1 MALPMLW
8 CGPSSVSE
16 RRHDAHVRPGGDAR
30 AIFVRLPAVR
40 TAARGAVLMDINTM
54 FGVLLTAFLV
64 IVVLCVKPLGS
75 YIADVMQL
83 PGDTQARHDRQVRP
97 NFVLRTG
104 ARFEALLYRLSGID
118 PRQEMSWT
126 RYAIALLLF
135 NVLGAVVVYGLQ
147 RLQLFFPLNPQ
158 RFAAVSPDSSFN
170 TAVSF
175 ITNTNWQGYSGESTM
190 GYLVQM
196 AGLAVQNFLSAA
208 TGIVVAIALIRGF
221 ARHTVK
227 TIGNFW
233 GDVPRATLHVLLP
246 LSAVL
251 ALVLVSQ
258 GEMQN
263 FDGYKDATTVEKI
276 TYQNPKTDADGNP
289 IKDAAGNPVTETAT
303 TQTQT
308 LPMGPIA
315 SQEAIKELGTNG
327 GGFYNANSAHP
338 YENPTPLTNLLEM
351 LAIFIIP
358 FALTYTFGK
367 MVGDTRQ
374 GWVVLAAM
382 LILFVPLVMMA
393 FHSEQ
398 QGNPLIA
405 KQGIDQVAS
414 AAQPGGNME
423 GKETRFGIAA
433 SALFAAVT
441 TATSCGAVNSMH
453 DSMTPLGGFVPLFL
467 IELGE
472 VAPGGVGTGMYSI
485 LIFAILGV
493 FIAGLMIGRTPEYI
507 GKKIEA
513 LEMKLASIFILTTPF
528 VVLIGTAVAVVT
540 VAGKA
545 GVANPG
551 AHGFSEILYA
561 FSSAANNNGSAFAG
575 LSANTVFY
583 NVSTGLAMFIAR
595 FWPIVAALAIAG
607 SLAAKKRVPVT
618 EGTMPTHGPLFV
630 ALLVGSILLIGVLTY
645 VPALALG
652 PVVEH
657 FMLAA
662 AAK

>member
-1 MALPMLW
+1 
-8 CGPSSVSE
+8 
-16 RRHDAHVRPGGDAR
+16 
-30 AIFVRLPAVR
+30 
-40 TAARGAVLMDINTM
+40 MDVNTM
-54 FGVLLTAFLV
+54 FGVLLTAFLG

-75 YIADVMQL
+75 YIAAVMQL
-83 PGDTQARHDRQVRP
+83 AGDRP
-97 NFVLRTG
+97 AGEKLGRRNLSLRAG

-118 PRQEMSWT
+118 PGEEMPWI

-135 NVLGAVVVYGLQ
+135 NVLGAIVVYGLQ
-147 RLQLFFPLNPQ
+147 RLQLFLPLNPQ
-158 RFAAVSPDSSFN
+158 KFAAVTPDSSFN
-170 TAVSF
+170 TAISF

-196 AGLAVQNFLSAA
+196 AALAVQNFLSAA
-208 TGIVVAIALIRGF
+208 TGIAVAIALIRGF

-233 GDVPRATLHVLLP
+233 VDVTRATLYVLLP

-251 ALVLVSQ
+251 ALVLTSQ
-258 GEMQN
+258 GVIQN
-263 FDGYKDATTVEKI
+263 FDGYKDATTVEKL
-276 TYQNPKTDADGNP
+276 TYQNPKTDAAGNP
-289 IKDAAGNPVTETAT
+289 IKDASGNPVTETAV

-338 YENPTPLTNLLEM
+338 YENPTALTNLLEM
-351 LAIFIIP
+351 LAIFVIP

-382 LILFVPLVMMA
+382 LILFVPLVITA
-393 FHSEQ
+393 FHNEQ
-398 QGNPLIA
+398 LGNPLIT

-414 AAQPGGNME
+414 TLQAGGNME

-441 TATSCGAVNSMH
+441 TATSCGAINTMH
-453 DSMTPLGGFVPLFL
+453 DSMTPLGGFVPLLL
-467 IELGE
+467 IQLGE
-472 VAPGGVGTGMYSI
+472 VAPGGVGTGVYSI
-485 LIFAILGV
+485 LMFAILGV
-493 FIAGLMIGRTPEYI
+493 FIAGLMIGRTPEYL

-513 LEMKLASIFILTTPF
+513 FEMKMASVFILTTPF
-528 VVLIGTAVAVVT
+528 VVLIGTAVAVMT

-551 AHGFSEILYA
+551 PHGFTEILYA
-561 FSSAANNNGSAFAG
+561 FSSVANNNGSAFSG

-583 NVSTGLAMFIAR
+583 NVSTGVAMFIGR
-595 FWPIVAALAIAG
+595 FWPIMAALAIAG

-618 EGTMPTHGPLFV
+618 DGTMPTHGPLFV
-630 ALLVGSILLIGVLTY
+630 TLLIGSILLIGVLTY

-662 AAK
+662 VK